1 MLYPAWAIPEDL
13 TKATNISHRTILT
26 YKIFSFFLGD
36 LTSPCKDPCTVTS
49 IQSLYSVTE
58 FRSVKGSGLPS
69 LWVSVNPAVEVTRHD
84 FPRYG
89 IDLNILDLGS
99 SLGFWLGLSVPHV
112 LEMTVMAMA
121 TRCRN
126 HLDASVIKSWQ
137 TDRIDKAV

>member
-1 MLYPAWAIPEDL
+1 MLYPALATPEDL
-13 TKATNISHRTILT
+13 TKATNISHNTILT

-36 LTSPCKDPCTVTS
+36 LTSSCEGPCTVTS

-89 IDLNILDLGS
+89 IDLILLDLGS
-99 SLGFWLGLSVPHV
+99 SLGFWLGLSVTHV

-121 TRCRN
+121 TRIRN
-126 HLDASVIKSWQ
+126 HLDASVIKRLQ
-137 TDRIDKAV
+137 TDRVEAV